1 MSHRHRAGLLLYAG
15 FRLPSQIPLYVRFS
29 GHSLTAPDDATA
41 DMVVHRHLLAAEL
54 LRIHLQPHNGRV
66 RVALFHIDDFGV

>member
-1 MSHRHRAGLLLYAG
+1 
-15 FRLPSQIPLYVRFS
+15 
-29 GHSLTAPDDATA
+29 
-41 DMVVHRHLLAAEL
+41 MVVHRHLLAAEL